1 MTTPSQFDPLA
12 GPPPSLRARIGRKF
26 GRTIEPLAVN
36 LLAWCRSLDHR
47 MESVEGRLESGE
59 AQLRAVTQVI
69 RTAEG
74 MAARMEA
81 VEAQLPKVA
90 AVVAKVAAMNP
101 LISGFEAKIKQL
113 ETRADQSF
121 WGREALVERMN
132 RDDARE
138 ETTVARLA
146 ALEERAEGLFWGRE
160 ALVERMNRDDA
171 QVEVI
176 DRRVATL
183 ETKVDEQVPLPLSFG
198 LDYLA
203 MGRRLAALEDQIEL
217 LLSRLGGAQEGQAA
231 TLVSFPSAPEKA
243 AG

>member
-12 GPPPSLRARIGRKF
+12 GPPPSLRARIARKF
-26 GRTIEPLAVN
+26 GRTVEPIAVSV
-36 LLAWCRSLDHR
+36 LSWCRSLDHR
-47 MESVEGRLESGE
+47 LESVEGRLEASE
-59 AQLRAVTQVI
+59 AQLRAVAQVI

-81 VEAQLPKVA
+81 VEAQVPRMA
-90 AVVAKVAAMNP
+90 AVVAKVATINP
-101 LISGFEAKIKQL
+101 LLTGFEAKIQQL
-113 ETRADQSF
+113 ETRADQAF

-132 RDDARE
+132 ADDARE
-138 ETTVARLA
+138 EAVAARVA
-146 ALEERAEGLFWGRE
+146 AIEERAESLFWGRE

-171 QVEVI
+171 HVETI
-176 DRRVATL
+176 ERRVATL

-203 MGRRLAALEDQIEL
+203 MGRRLAALEDQIEM
-217 LLSRLGGAQEGQAA
+217 LLSRLAPAQDGQAA
-231 TLVSFPSAPEKA
+231 TLVTFPSTPEKA